1 MSRLV
6 ISRKE
11 KESFFIFVGDKQIEV
26 FVSKISGNQVSIAVD
41 ADRDVE
47 VVRTELTEII
57 EDDED

>member
-6 ISRKE
+6 ISRRE
-11 KESFFIFVGDKQIEV
+11 KESFFIFVGDKEIEV

-57 EDDED
+57 EDDEE